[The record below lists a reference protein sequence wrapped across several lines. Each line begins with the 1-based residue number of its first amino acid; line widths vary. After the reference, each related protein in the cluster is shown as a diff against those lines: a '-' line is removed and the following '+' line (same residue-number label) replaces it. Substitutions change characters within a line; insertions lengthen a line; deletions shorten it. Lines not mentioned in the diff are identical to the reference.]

1 MRRLPIMT
9 TSARLALPRA
19 GADLPHL
26 PTESQLRKH
35 LETLYRTFDVRSISP
50 DPLEVVRRYDHPADQ
65 EVVGFL
71 AAGLAYGRVDQILKS
86 LERLLGLVG
95 PSPAQF
101 VRNFDWTR
109 DAGRFR
115 GWYHRF
121 HGPRDAAML
130 FLLLSR
136 ALGRHGTLEAL
147 FAAGDDP
154 SAPDIG
160 PGLAAF
166 CEQMLDAADLPAGP
180 GVSGGRLSAR
190 APVRF
195 FFPSPAGGSAVKRLN
210 LWLRWM
216 VRGGD
221 GLDLGVWSSV
231 DRARLIIPLDTHVA
245 RIAHNIGLTNR
256 TTPDW
261 KMAQE
266 ITSRLRRLD
275 PTDPVKYDFAICRLG
290 ILDHCPRRRDPVCC
304 VACLLR
310 PVCTL

>member
-1 MRRLPIMT
+1 MT
-9 TSARLALPRA
+9 THAGSAAPGAAVDAPPLPGEPALR
-19 GADLPHL
+19 
-26 PTESQLRKH
+26 EH
-35 LETLYRTFDVRSISP
+35 LETLYHTFDVRSISP
-50 DPLEVVRRYDHPADQ
+50 DPLEVVRRYEHPADQ
-65 EVVGFL
+65 EIVGFL

-86 LERLLGLVG
+86 LERLLALIG

-101 VRNFDWTR
+101 VREFDWSR

-121 HGPRDAAML
+121 HGPRDAALL

-136 ALGRHGTLEAL
+136 ALGRYGTLEAL

-154 SAPDIG
+154 TGPDVG
-160 PGLAAF
+160 PGLVAF
-166 CEQMLDAADLPAGP
+166 CEWMLNAADLPAGP
-180 GVSGGRLSAR
+180 GVRGGRLGAR

-195 FFPSPAGGSAVKRLN
+195 FFASPSGGSAVKRLN

-221 GLDLGVWSSV
+221 GLDLGAWPSV

-245 RIAHNIGLTNR
+245 RIAGNLGLTR
-256 TTPDW
+256 RRAADW

-266 ITSRLRRLD
+266 ITDHLRRLD
-275 PTDPVKYDFAICRLG
+275 PADPVKYDFAICRLG
-290 ILDHCPRRRDPVCC
+290 ILDHCPRRRDPVRC
-304 VACLLR
+304 ANCLLR

>member
-1 MRRLPIMT
+1 MT
-9 TSARLALPRA
+9 TSARFAAP
-19 GADLPHL
+19 GAAIDAPHL
-26 PTESQLRKH
+26 PGDSALRVH
-35 LETLYRTFDVRSISP
+35 LEALYHTFDVRSISP

-86 LERLLGLVG
+86 LERLLGLIG
-95 PSPAQF
+95 PSPARF
-101 VRNFDWTR
+101 VREFDWSR

-121 HGPRDAAML
+121 HGPRDAAL
-130 FLLLSR
+130 LLLLLSR
-136 ALGRHGTLEAL
+136 ALGRYGTLEAL

-154 SAPDIG
+154 SSPDVG
-160 PGLAAF
+160 PGLVAF
-166 CEQMLDAADLPAGP
+166 CEWMLNAADLPTGP
-180 GVSGGRLSAR
+180 GVRGGRLGAR

-195 FFPSPAGGSAVKRLN
+195 FFASPSGGSAVKRLN

-221 GLDLGVWSSV
+221 GLDLGAWSSV

-245 RIAHNIGLTNR
+245 RIAGNLGLTR
-256 TTPDW
+256 RRAADW

-266 ITSRLRRLD
+266 ITNHLRRFD
-275 PTDPVKYDFAICRLG
+275 PVDPVKYDFAICRLG
-290 ILDHCPRRRDPVCC
+290 ILDHCPRRRDPVRC
-304 VACLLR
+304 VNCLLR